1 MRSSELRKAAVL
13 FEGRKAGVVEET
25 ERGYRFTYD
34 SEFVR
39 NGNPISV
46 SLPMTREAYESTDLF
61 AFFAGLLPEGWYL
74 DIVSK
79 KLKIDKDD
87 TFGLLLGT
95 CGETI
100 GAVTI
105 EELK

>member
-1 MRSSELRKAAVL
+1 MRSGKFRKAAVL
-13 FEGRKAGVVEET
+13 FNRQKAGVVEET
-25 ERGYRFTYD
+25 EKGYRFTYD
-34 SEFVR
+34 DEFAR
-39 NGNPISV
+39 KGSPISV
-46 SLPMTREAYESTDLF
+46 SLPTTRVVHESMNLL

-79 KLKIDKDD
+79 KLKIDKND